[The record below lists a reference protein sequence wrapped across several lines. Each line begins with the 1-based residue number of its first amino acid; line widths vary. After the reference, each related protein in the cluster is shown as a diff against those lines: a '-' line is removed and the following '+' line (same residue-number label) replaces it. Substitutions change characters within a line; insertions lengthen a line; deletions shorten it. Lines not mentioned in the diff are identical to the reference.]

1 MSHTITGIDLGSWSV
16 KFTVLEVGF
25 RRNRVAASFEEKL
38 THDERPLVDR
48 QNEALQ
54 KGVERLP
61 TGTIAYVAL
70 PGDAVTMR
78 ALDLPFADA
87 RKIDQVVGY
96 EMEGQMIHEL
106 HDVILDHVV
115 LASRGPAA
123 DGSGG
128 CRALVV
134 AARLDE
140 VRAFLASMQA
150 CQVDA
155 RALYVA
161 PLLYRPTKS
170 LAVVEESGPSCRIV
184 MDIGHRRTN
193 LCFLLEDEV
202 VFARTILHGGS
213 DITKSLVAASNG
225 SWTWEQ
231 AEQGKQQ
238 IGFVASSRKP
248 AVTSIE
254 IRVDTI
260 LREALASLLR
270 DVRQTLGSFA
280 VKDKTPISEILL
292 TGGGA
297 RLKGLAG
304 YLEDELG
311 VPVQP
316 LLAQPTPGSE
326 PEGMTIA
333 MDERGEPMVSG
344 VQDMSD
350 APVAS
355 LDDPEPTQSEADR
368 FVLANTIAEIGA
380 RGQKQID
387 LRRGEF
393 QYKAS
398 FSIVRQRAR
407 HLAVLAI
414 ALVASIGIHSTITLR
429 RLSAEQR
436 VLKQQFDT
444 AAKELFG
451 ETKMEASDVSAA
463 LRRSMKDEMAPL
475 PKATAYDLLDA
486 ISAHMPAADKVT
498 VDIEDLDIRPKKA
511 AIKGTVDSAA
521 AVDEIVAKLKEID
534 CFEEISKGP
543 ITEVSGGAKQFSLA
557 ITSKCP

>member
-1 MSHTITGIDLGSWSV
+1 
-16 KFTVLEVGF
+16 VGF
-25 RRNRVAASFEEKL
+25 RRNRVAATFEERL
-38 THDERPLVDR
+38 VHDERPQPER
-48 QNEALQ
+48 QIEALQ

-70 PGDAVTMR
+70 PGDAVTLR

-115 LASRGPAA
+115 LASRGPAE
-123 DGSGG
+123 DGSAG

-134 AARLDE
+134 AARLDD
-140 VRAFLASMQA
+140 VRAFLATMQA

-155 RALYVA
+155 RSIYVA
-161 PLLYRPTKS
+161 PLLYRPGKT
-170 LAVVEESGPSCRIV
+170 LAVVEEAGPSCRIV
-184 MDIGHRRTN
+184 ADIGHRRTN
-193 LCFLLEDEV
+193 LCFLVEDEV
-202 VFARTILHGGS
+202 VFARTVLHGGA

-238 IGFVASSRKP
+238 IGFVGSSRKP
-248 AVTSIE
+248 PVTSIE
-254 IRVDTI
+254 IRVDAI
-260 LREALASLLR
+260 LREALAPLLR
-270 DVRQTLGSFA
+270 DVRQTLSSFGT
-280 VKDKTPISEILL
+280 KDKTPVAEILL
-292 TGGGA
+292 AGGGA

-311 VPVQP
+311 IPVHP
-316 LLAQPTPGSE
+316 LLGGPSLSGERDAIPVTVDGE
-326 PEGMTIA
+326 PETALAAG
-333 MDERGEPMVSG
+333 
-344 VQDMSD
+344 MSD
-350 APVAS
+350 SPMALA
-355 LDDPEPTQSEADR
+355 DGADANESEADR

-407 HLAVLAI
+407 HLAVLGI

-429 RLSAEQR
+429 RLTAEQK

-444 AAKELFG
+444 AVKELFG

-486 ISAHMPAADKVT
+486 ISSHMPAKDKVT

-534 CFEEISKGP
+534 CFEDISKGP